1 MLALPSREYYLKN
14 SSRVD
19 RMGYYNY
26 MTKIALLLGA
36 DPQTVHEN
44 MNEVLDF
51 EIKLANVSDLSGEK
65 TFLI

>member
-1 MLALPSREYYLKN
+1 
-14 SSRVD
+14 
-19 RMGYYNY
+19 MGYYNY

-65 TFLI
+65 TFLIWM